1 MSARKRADPP
11 REARRGAAMLVKVMD
26 QITDEDLHKAVWTL
40 YEDAFADLRSLA
52 VQRHLMYR
60 SEFDEVMYDTRIS
73 KYLALDDDGTLCG
86 IATYT
91 NDLEAVPLIAP
102 EYFERHWPD
111 HYAAKKIWYIGF
123 VAVSPQAQGREA
135 FAQLVEQMYMLASSQ
150 NGLVGLDICT
160 YNDDVRRMSRIFR
173 LMVSRLSE
181 NMRFQ
186 RIDQQSYWL
195 YEFPSAA

>member
-1 MSARKRADPP
+1 
-11 REARRGAAMLVKVMD
+11 MLVKVMD
-26 QITDEDLHKAVWTL
+26 SITDEDLHKAVWTL
-40 YEDAFADLRSLA
+40 YEDSFEDLRSLA

-60 SEFDEVMYDTRIS
+60 SEFDDVMLDTRID

-91 NDLEAVPLIAP
+91 NVLEAVPLIAP
-102 EYFERHWPD
+102 EYFERHWPE
-111 HYAAKKIWYIGF
+111 HYAARKIWYIGF

-135 FAQLVEQMYMLASSQ
+135 FAQLVEQMYLVASTQ

-160 YNDDVRRMSRIFR
+160 YNDDVRHMSRVFR
-173 LMVSRLSE
+173 LMVSRLAE
-181 NMRFQ
+181 TMRFK